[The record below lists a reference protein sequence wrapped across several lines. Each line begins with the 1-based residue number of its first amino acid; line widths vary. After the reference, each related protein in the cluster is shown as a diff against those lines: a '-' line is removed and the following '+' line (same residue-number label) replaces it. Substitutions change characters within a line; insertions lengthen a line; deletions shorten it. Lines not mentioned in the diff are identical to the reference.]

1 MTDAFPPG
9 FAQIHAN
16 RLETLRDLTVTH
28 LRDQPLEPLEHET
41 VLIQSNGMAQWLKL
55 AFAAEETPEAAGC
68 GIAAA
73 QRFVLPQSFLW
84 QSYRAV
90 LGPSEVPETSPFEK
104 QRLQWRIYGLLPG
117 LLDAEAETF
126 APLARFLAG
135 DTDHRKRHQLAR
147 RLADLYD
154 QYQVYRPDW
163 LADWLDGHNRLR
175 NPRGGAASLAADQH
189 WQPALWRALHADM
202 GEAARTLSRPGIQ
215 ARFIAALDAAGPGSF
230 AALPRRMTVFGIT
243 SMPRPVLEALHALS
257 RHTQIL
263 QLIQNPSGY
272 FWADLID
279 DRELLRLDRQRHQR
293 RTGTPGHPLLAA
305 WGKQG
310 RDFIGLLAELDE
322 PDHYRGWF
330 QSIDLFE
337 PPIGEAADIDSA
349 PLLRQLQ
356 QDIYDLT
363 PLPASGQERPLGVD
377 DSLRFHRAHSRQREV
392 EVLHDRLLDAFEQAD
407 REGRPLRPRDIIVMV
422 PDVDAYAPAVEAV
435 FGTVD
440 SSDERY
446 IPYTIGDRRSRSE
459 APVAAAI
466 TRLSDLPNAR
476 LTLGDV
482 LDLLE
487 VAPFRRRFGLA
498 EDDVALL
505 RQWCREAGIR
515 WGLDGRQR
523 QRLDLPGVFE
533 QNSWRF
539 GLRRLLLG
547 YAVGSGEAWQGV
559 EPYPEVGSLDASLL
573 GPLRALLDTLE
584 AQLAAFSEAA
594 RPTDWAQRVETLLAD
609 CFALEDTDDL
619 ALEGR
624 ITDALQKWL
633 SACEEA
639 EFDEPVP
646 LAVARDAWLGAL
658 EDEGPTQR
666 FLAGRVNICT
676 MMPMRSIPFRMVCL
690 LGMNEGDYPRTRP
703 AADFDLMAAPGQYR
717 PGDRSGREDDRYLFL
732 EALLAARE
740 RLHLSWIGR
749 NPRDDSEL
757 PPSVLVSQLRDHLD
771 RGWRLTG
778 HEGDDTK
785 GQMTPSAALT
795 VDHPLQPFS
804 ARYTGE
810 GEHFTYA
817 REWEAPDINKAGSGV
832 DVVASDTLPPPALSD
847 PHPLNLR
854 DLKRF
859 LRDPAGHFLAE
870 RLKLRFDETAEVTPE
885 TEPFELD
892 GLDAHTLD
900 EALLAPLREDPLP
913 NDPALAID
921 AAGERLL
928 RSGRLPV
935 GGMGHLLLD
944 EARARAHQAANRW
957 QHRMAEVGQHEPAEE
972 LQLRRAVNGQAFQVE
987 DWATG
992 LYRMT
997 DGRLARLILK
1007 AGDTRKKD
1015 APHYPRLLPEW
1026 LAHVSLNAG
1035 GFDCQTII
1043 VGHDG
1048 EHHLPVLDNEAAIG
1062 LLDALLAGWL
1072 AGLEQPL
1079 PLPQRTVFAQL
1090 AQSHRKPLSADA
1102 IAPFYEGNRHQTG
1115 EVDYAGN
1122 GALRRCFPDAASLL
1136 APQHGDETLFA
1147 YWAAR
1152 LYQPLVD
1159 HLGREGGQ

>member
-1 MTDAFPPG
+1 MNDAFPPG

-16 RLETLRDLTVTH
+16 RLETLRDLAVTH
-28 LRDQPLEPLEHET
+28 LHDHPLDPLEHET

-55 AFAAEETPEAAGC
+55 AFAAEETPEAVGC

-84 QSYRAV
+84 QCYRAV
-90 LGPSEVPETSPFEK
+90 LGPTEVPETSPFDKE
-104 QRLQWRIYGLLPG
+104 RLQWRIYRLLPG
-117 LLDAEAETF
+117 LLDTDPETF
-126 APLARFLAG
+126 VPLIRFLTG
-135 DTDHRKRHQLAR
+135 DTDQRKRHQLAR

-163 LADWLDGHNRLR
+163 LADWLEGRDALR
-175 NPRGGAASLAADQH
+175 NPRGETLSLAADQQ
-189 WQPALWRALHADM
+189 WQPGLWRALHADM
-202 GEAARTLSRPGIQ
+202 GEAARRLSRPGIQ
-215 ARFIAALDAAGPGSF
+215 TRFIAALDAAEPGHF
-230 AALPRRMTVFGIT
+230 AALPRRVTVFGIT

-272 FWADLID
+272 FWADLIE
-279 DRELLRLDRQRHQR
+279 DRELLRLDRQRHPR

-322 PDHYRGWF
+322 PERYRGWF

-337 PPIGEAADIDSA
+337 PPIGDTTDIESA
-349 PLLRQLQ
+349 PLLQQLQ
-356 QDIYDLT
+356 QDIYALT
-363 PLPASGQERPLGVD
+363 PLPAPGEERPLGMD
-377 DSLRFHRAHSRQREV
+377 DSIRFHRAHSRQREV
-392 EVLHDRLLDAFEQAD
+392 EVLHDRLLDAFERAD

-440 SSDERY
+440 SRDARY

-459 APVAAAI
+459 APVAAALA
-466 TRLSDLPNAR
+466 RLSDLPNAR

-505 RQWCREAGIR
+505 RRWCREAGIR
-515 WGLDGRQR
+515 WGLDGQQR
-523 QRLDLPGVFE
+523 QRLDLPGAFE

-547 YAVGSGEAWQGV
+547 YAVGSGDAWQGV
-559 EPYPEVGSLDASLL
+559 EPYPEVGSLDAALL

-584 AQLAAFSEAA
+584 NQMAAFSEPG
-594 RPTDWAQRVETLLAD
+594 RPSEWAERVETLLAD
-609 CFALEDTDDL
+609 CFALEATDDL
-619 ALEGR
+619 ALEAR
-624 ITDALQKWL
+624 MTDALRKWVA
-633 SACEEA
+633 ACEEA
-639 EFDEPVP
+639 QFDEPVP

-703 AADFDLMAAPGQYR
+703 PADFDLMAASGQYR

-771 RGWRLTG
+771 RGWRLYGPDGNRSGRITAS
-778 HEGDDTK
+778 T
-785 GQMTPSAALT
+785 ALT

-810 GEHFTYA
+810 GEYFTYA
-817 REWEAPDINKAGSGV
+817 REWETAAIDEAALPEDAVGP
-832 DVVASDTLPPPALSD
+832 DTLPPAALSD
-847 PHPLNLR
+847 PHPISLR
-854 DLKRF
+854 DLSRF

-870 RLKLRFDETAEVTPE
+870 RLKLRFDETGEVTPE

-892 GLDAHTLD
+892 GLDAHALN
-900 EALLAPLREDPLP
+900 EALLAPLRQDPLP
-913 NDPALAID
+913 DDPAAAIET
-921 AAGERLL
+921 AGERL
-928 RSGRLPV
+928 RRAGRLPV

-944 EARARAHQAANRW
+944 EARNGAQQAAARW
-957 QHRMAEVGQHEPAEE
+957 QRWMAEVAGHEPAQE
-972 LQLRRAVNGQAFQVE
+972 LQLLRQVSGQVFRVE

-992 LYRMT
+992 ICRLA
-997 DGRLARLILK
+997 DGRLVRLILK
-1007 AGDTRKKD
+1007 AGDTRKD
-1015 APHYPRLLPEW
+1015 GNPHYPRLIPEW
-1026 LAHVSLNAG
+1026 LAHVAMNAG
-1035 GFDCQTII
+1035 AINCETII

-1048 EHHLPVLDNEAAIG
+1048 EYPFPALDTETATER
-1062 LLDALLAGWL
+1062 LDWLLAGWL
-1072 AGLEQPL
+1072 AALERPL
-1079 PLPQRTVFAQL
+1079 PLPQRTVFRYL
-1090 AQSHRKPLSADA
+1090 AEAHKKPLSAES
-1102 IAPFYEGNRHQTG
+1102 IAPFYEGNPNQAG
-1115 EVDYAGN
+1115 EVDYAGS

-1136 APQHGDETLFA
+1136 EPGNGEETLFA

-1152 LYQPLVD
+1152 LHQPLID
-1159 HLGREGGQ
+1159 HLGREGEG